1 MAYHQFLPLG
11 CTPMYEN
18 KVMIFL
24 IFYKYIWCQGYV
36 YFLVQNELALISA
49 PIGRFVHQM
58 HEVFHPVLDLTLI
71 NVVP

>member
-1 MAYHQFLPLG
+1 MAGHQFLPLG

-36 YFLVQNELALISA
+36 YFLGQSELALIST
-49 PIGRFVHQM
+49 PIGRSVHQM
-58 HEVFHPVLDLTLI
+58 VDIFHPVLDLTLI
-71 NVVP
+71 YIVP